1 MRRGTEVTTTTKT
14 GTRALMV
21 AFVKANGWEL
31 DTEAT
36 TQMVGGGRRQN
47 PHNFVRPATDG
58 GKWKMHLDYAVNQ
71 GYRLRYDN
79 RLREVVL
86 TYTAVHHPAEGAPRF
101 KNRPRDTWTLRNP
114 NGFNRTGPWLWQ
126 ALEDEN
132 TDKPLTLR
140 ARAELL
146 VKDPE
151 LAVWLAAVA
160 KYGHSVEVQ
169 ADRVRYEEDRRLRA
183 RPLPITVEPYVFRQ
197 MTSRLESAAERL
209 HRADGMSHLPTLL
222 GNLQDALDAVTRVVD
237 YPAVWQ
243 DSITGWR
250 LGDLSGSD
258 SPSEDALQT
267 PYIPREESDEDAERR
282 YEQTG
287 E

>member
-1 MRRGTEVTTTTKT
+1 VTTTTKT
-14 GTRALMV
+14 GTRDLMV
-21 AFVKANGWEL
+21 EFVKANGWEL

-86 TYTAVHHPAEGAPRF
+86 TYIPAGELDRMDRTW
-101 KNRPRDTWTLRNP
+101 RPQYTWTLKNP
-114 NGFNRTGPWLWQ
+114 NGFSSWKFGLQHGLGQWLWQ

-146 VKDPE
+146 VKDPD

-160 KYGHSVEVQ
+160 NYDHSVEVQ
-169 ADRVRYEEDRRLRA
+169 AHKVRHEEERQLRA

-209 HRADGMSHLPTLL
+209 HRADGLSDLPTLL
-222 GNLQDALDAVTRVVD
+222 GNVRDALDAVGRVVD
-237 YPAVWQ
+237 C
-243 DSITGWR
+243 TGW
-250 LGDLSGSD
+250 
-258 SPSEDALQT
+258 EDALQT
-267 PYIPREESDEDAERR
+267 P
-282 YEQTG
+282 
-287 E
+287 